1 MGQALFGQPAN
12 HVSRVPDPYL
22 SSPVPLEGW
31 VVAPPDPRPAEARDT
46 ADPER
51 TRFVVEIT
59 RLRLGETWVATAGQ
73 ARLTVVGE
81 PPDVAYGD
89 EVRGTFRLRHPRRFD
104 NPGAFDY
111 PAYLATQGI
120 FLEGWT
126 REPVETVRASRGS
139 TILAFV
145 FHLRSLLLRR
155 LSAAMPPPEAG
166 LLKATVL
173 GDRSG
178 LSPEM
183 NQAFLD
189 SGTYH
194 IHDGHKRRPTDAA
207 VKAGLCQA

>member
-1 MGQALFGQPAN
+1 VAGGVWWLGARRLLLPALTLTFACLGGQAMGQALFGQPAN

-89 EVRGTFRLRHPRRFD
+89 EVRGTFRLRHPR
-104 NPGAFDY
+104 
-111 PAYLATQGI
+111 
-120 FLEGWT
+120 
-126 REPVETVRASRGS
+126 
-139 TILAFV
+139 
-145 FHLRSLLLRR
+145 
-155 LSAAMPPPEAG
+155 
-166 LLKATVL
+166 
-173 GDRSG
+173 
-178 LSPEM
+178 
-183 NQAFLD
+183 
-189 SGTYH
+189 
-194 IHDGHKRRPTDAA
+194 
-207 VKAGLCQA
+207 

>member
-1 MGQALFGQPAN
+1 
-12 HVSRVPDPYL
+12 
-22 SSPVPLEGW
+22 
-31 VVAPPDPRPAEARDT
+31 VAPPDPRPAEARDT